1 MLASPTIRSSAARAF
16 AWGGGAMFVASLAW
30 FAYFYYAILGH
41 RAAPRE
47 MFIPHLTFDLLL
59 FTAFAGHHS
68 VFARER
74 VKRFVTRWIPSSLE
88 RSVYVWIASTLFV
101 IVCMAW
107 QPIPDG
113 ELYELMSWAAWLTR
127 GMQVFGFLII
137 ARTAGVL
144 DVLELAG
151 IRQASCCRA
160 RASDLRIVGPYRWIR
175 HPLYLGW
182 MLFVFGVPT
191 MTADRLAFAA
201 ISSAY
206 LLIAIPWEERS
217 LDALLGKTYREYKQ
231 KVKWRLVPHVY

>member
-1 MLASPTIRSSAARAF
+1 MLASLTIRSSAVRTF

-30 FAYFYYAILGH
+30 FAYFYYAILGY

-47 MFIPHLTFDLLL
+47 MFIPHLTFDLWL
-59 FTAFAGHHS
+59 FAAFAGHHS

-74 VKRFVTRWIPSSLE
+74 VKRLVIRWIPSSLE
-88 RSVYVWIASTLFV
+88 RSVYVWIASSLFV
-101 IVCMAW
+101 IVCTAW
-107 QPIPDG
+107 RPIPG
-113 ELYELMSWAAWLTR
+113 GKLYELMSWAAWLTR
-127 GMQVFGFLII
+127 GMQVFGVLIT
-137 ARTAGVL
+137 ARAAGIL
-144 DVLELAG
+144 DALELAG
-151 IRQASCCRA
+151 IRQARGEA
-160 RASDLRIVGPYRWIR
+160 RASDLRLVGPYRWVR

-217 LDALLGKTYREYKQ
+217 LDASLGKTYRAYKQ
-231 KVKWRLVPHVY
+231 KVKWKLVPYVY